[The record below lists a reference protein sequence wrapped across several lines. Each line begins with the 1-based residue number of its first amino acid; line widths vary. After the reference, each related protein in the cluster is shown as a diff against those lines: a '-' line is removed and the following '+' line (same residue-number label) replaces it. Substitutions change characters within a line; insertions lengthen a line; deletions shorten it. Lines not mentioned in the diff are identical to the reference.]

1 MFGLPHAT
9 HATSSA
15 PHRLL
20 VGVAVFVAIGCAPDV
35 VEVSALHP
43 DEQAFVR
50 DVYPIV
56 LRDCGFP
63 ECHGSTQRFYQ
74 VFGPGRV
81 RLGPAPVDVQAPDV
95 LYPVQQQELIVT
107 YERTRS
113 MLTRT
118 SGQADFL
125 LLRKPLEVAAGGA
138 GHLGTDRLGRNVY
151 QSKQDPSWL
160 TLKAWAESSMA
171 VAP

>member
-1 MFGLPHAT
+1 MSYRL
-9 HATSSA
+9 A
-15 PHRLL
+15 P
-20 VGVAVFVAIGCAPDV
+20 FVALLLAMGCAHDAVEITALPPDQ
-35 VEVSALHP
+35 
-43 DEQAFVR
+43 QAFVR
-50 DVYPIV
+50 DVYPII

-81 RLGPAPVDVQAPDV
+81 RIGPPPMGVDPSDV
-95 LYPVQQQELIVT
+95 LYSVTEQELLVT
-107 YERTRS
+107 YQRTRS

-118 SGQADFL
+118 SEQQDFL

-151 QSKQDPSWL
+151 QSQQDPSWVA
-160 TLKAWAESSMA
+160 LKVWAVSSA
-171 VAP
+171 GANTIGAP

>member
-1 MFGLPHAT
+1 MLGLQPT
-9 HATSSA
+9 TRVTSTA
-15 PHRLL
+15 PRSILIGVVVL
-20 VGVAVFVAIGCAPDV
+20 VAVGCAPDV

-43 DEQAFVR
+43 DEQTFVR

-81 RLGPAPVDVQAPDV
+81 RLGPAPPDVQAPDV

-113 MLTRT
+113 MLTRI
-118 SGQADFL
+118 SGQQDFL

-160 TLKAWAESSMA
+160 ALKAWADSSMA